1 MVVSTV
7 KPTLLR
13 TIAAIIL
20 GAMIGSILFFIV
32 ALVIGAI
39 NDAMKMNIPFNLRF
53 AENVYAVIMLVVF
66 VGLSIAGMYW
76 LVLTTP
82 PTEEETESPGSDD

>member
-1 MVVSTV
+1 MVVTTV
-7 KPTLLR
+7 KPTPLR

-32 ALVIGAI
+32 ALIIGAI
-39 NDAMKMNIPFNLRF
+39 NDAMKMNIPFNLLF

-82 PTEEETESPGSDD
+82 PTEKETESPGSDD